1 LAEHIDGIDLS
12 RRSVGELIDLSQHDA
27 EMLVAEGWAFAVP
40 VTRNGDRRRAPA
52 DAANGSARQEPKRRT

>member
-12 RRSVGELIDLSQHDA
+12 RRCVGDLINLSQHDGD
-27 EMLVAEGWAFAVP
+27 MLVAEGWALAVP
-40 VTRNGDRRRAPA
+40 VTRNGDRRVRA